1 MFVNKTIFT
10 LEQITERWLKTLFRI
25 SDKSTSSLNALN

>member
-10 LEQITERWLKTLFRI
+10 LEQITEHWLNALFRI
-25 SDKSTSSLNALN
+25 SDKFTFSLNALN